1 MYTDL
6 LGGESSVNPFR
17 DEASPKRSRNQK
29 KDPLRGLFFSYR
41 PVAGAVRRSVIA
53 QQAMVRRVYY
63 TTLYCST
70 LLALSHY
77 LQTVIEQRNV

>member
-1 MYTDL
+1 MYVDP
-6 LGGESSVNPFR
+6 LGGKVLLTHLMKHHQYKAETRKKRP
-17 DEASPKRSRNQK
+17 ASRS
-29 KDPLRGLFFSYR
+29 FFSYR